1 MVNNA
6 LVRDIGRRRLQRA
19 LDTGARTIVSAC
31 QQCKWTITATAKAED
46 LLSGTSALSRNR
58 P

>member
-1 MVNNA
+1 MVDSA

-19 LDTGARTIVSAC
+19 LGTGARTIVSAC

-46 LLSGTSALSRNR
+46 LPSG
-58 P
+58 